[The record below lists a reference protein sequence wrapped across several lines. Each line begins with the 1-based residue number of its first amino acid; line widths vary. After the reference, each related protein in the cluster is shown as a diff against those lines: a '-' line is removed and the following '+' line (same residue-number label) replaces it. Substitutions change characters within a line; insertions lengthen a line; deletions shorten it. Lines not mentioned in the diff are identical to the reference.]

1 MDDIYD
7 WSSKFAERLDDLE
20 EVKFSCNSSVYNKSA
35 NDEFFLPSSV
45 HVGCHLCNQKQFIL
59 KGQRLKFL
67 LRKVQI

>member
-35 NDEFFLPSSV
+35 NDEFFFAFFCTCRLSP
-45 HVGCHLCNQKQFIL
+45 LQPKAIYI
-59 KGQRLKFL
+59 KGAKIEVFAT
-67 LRKVQI
+67 